1 LASCLVRE
9 IEEEVKKVITSR
21 EKKIHGIQQIQ
32 AAEAISL
39 VGTPEHIRMVLNK
52 YVDLGLTHFVLD
64 LVGLD
69 ESTIKLIDS
78 KIIKKYEQIFGGSHC
93 IISP

>member
-1 LASCLVRE
+1 MPGQRNWGRAKKGNN
-9 IEEEVKKVITSR
+9 IHEE
-21 EKKIHGIQQIQ
+21 KIHGIQQIQ

-78 KIIKKYEQIFGGSHC
+78 KIIKKYEPGDLIV
-93 IISP
+93 